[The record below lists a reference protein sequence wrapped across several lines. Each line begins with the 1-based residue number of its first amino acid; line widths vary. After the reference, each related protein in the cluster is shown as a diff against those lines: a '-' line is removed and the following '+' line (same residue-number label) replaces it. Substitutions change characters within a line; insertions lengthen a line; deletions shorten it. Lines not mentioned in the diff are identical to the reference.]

1 MKLVNLRMPDGN
13 QWRFACR
20 ACGNVKVADDRTH
33 TDKGTFICGEC
44 LGTPLGDSYLGCLA
58 RA

>member
-1 MKLVNLRMPDGN
+1 MKLVNPRMPDGN